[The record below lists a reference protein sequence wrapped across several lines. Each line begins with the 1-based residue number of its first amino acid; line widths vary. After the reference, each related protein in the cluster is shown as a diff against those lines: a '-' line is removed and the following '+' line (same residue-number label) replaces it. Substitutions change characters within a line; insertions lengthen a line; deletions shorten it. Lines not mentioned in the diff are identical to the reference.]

1 MLPLVGSGMMSDA
14 ISHKCR
20 TSGQEWGEE
29 ITDGFQNLG
38 RQACDGQ
45 CGGQTE
51 LRLEHTGNIQLLGP
65 TQWPYLGPEWSTV
78 LQFQITQPLFLLHL
92 VTQGHMAQKGWG
104 PTLGLFTYQSAWS
117 SHQPSRPRLLHLW
130 NGCSLSSHPLWPW

>member
-1 MLPLVGSGMMSDA
+1 MLPLVGSEMMSDA

-45 CGGQTE
+45 CGARRSSDWNAQATS
-51 LRLEHTGNIQLLGP
+51 NSLGLHSGP
-65 TQWPYLGPEWSTV
+65 HLGPEWSTV
-78 LQFQITQPLFLLHL
+78 LQFQITQHLFLLHL
-92 VTQGHMAQKGWG
+92 VTEGHMAQKGWG

-117 SHQPSRPRLLHLW
+117 SHQPSRLRLLHLP
-130 NGCSLSSHPLWPW
+130 NRCRLSSHPIWPW

>member
-1 MLPLVGSGMMSDA
+1 MLPLVGSEMMSDA

-45 CGGQTE
+45 CGGQAE
-51 LRLEHTGNIQLLGP
+51 LRLEHTDNIQLLGP
-65 TQWPYLGPEWSTV
+65 TQWLHLGPEWSSPPVSDYTTSV
-78 LQFQITQPLFLLHL
+78 PLAPGH
-92 VTQGHMAQKGWG
+92 QGHMTQKAWG

-117 SHQPSRPRLLHLW
+117 SHQPSQLRLLHLQ
-130 NGCSLSSHPLWPW
+130 NKCSLSSHPIWP

>member
-1 MLPLVGSGMMSDA
+1 MLPLVGSEMMSDA

-45 CGGQTE
+45 CGSQAE
-51 LRLEHTGNIQLLGP
+51 LRLERTGNIQLLGP
-65 TQWPYLGPEWSTV
+65 TQWPPSGPRMEHSPSVSDYTTSV
-78 LQFQITQPLFLLHL
+78 PLAPGHRRPYGSEGMGPNSGL
-92 VTQGHMAQKGWG
+92 VYISKC
-104 PTLGLFTYQSAWS
+104 LVQSSAIS
-117 SHQPSRPRLLHLW
+117 A
-130 NGCSLSSHPLWPW
+130 

>member
-1 MLPLVGSGMMSDA
+1 MRPLVGSEMMSDT

-38 RQACDGQ
+38 RQQACDGQ
-45 CGGQTE
+45 CGGQAE
-51 LRLEHTGNIQLLGP
+51 LRLEHTDNIQLLGP
-65 TQWPYLGPEWSTV
+65 TQWPHLGPERSTV
-78 LQFQITQPLFLLHL
+78 LQFQIAQHLFLLHL

-104 PTLGLFTYQSAWS
+104 PNSGLVYISKCLIQSSAIS
-117 SHQPSRPRLLHLW
+117 A
-130 NGCSLSSHPLWPW
+130 